1 MAEGALSPDTVF
13 RVKTNDKNQLS
24 RVDRVHNLG
33 AWTLRVF
40 LMIVLSFVAVLEL
53 LATLQQA
60 AFSLVMAVPGVLAI
74 GAVWLFRPSRKYLLV
89 IVSATSL
96 AMTGFLMTAATGN
109 FVGFG
114 EIGALLVL
122 LAWGIQEWKVPP
134 GPWATVLVG
143 IAVVAIPLRYSTPD
157 TIVATQIAISFPVAM
172 AIGIGVYLYIIDSR
186 RRQAMTDA
194 RNDERLEMAREI
206 HDFVAH
212 HVTGIVVRAQA
223 AQFAAGNDPE
233 ASRQALAEIEQAGS
247 EALASMRSM
256 VAMLRSLDAES
267 QLRPLGDVGQIP
279 EMVSRFNSS
288 DLSATCYLS
297 PQLTAMVAEMEATIF
312 RLVQES
318 LTNVH
323 KHARS
328 ATTVRVVVA
337 PAENGVEVSVRDN
350 GTGKDTKV
358 FAKSGFGLVGLTE
371 RVESLGGELK
381 FGPRD
386 TGGWEVMAFIPSA
399 SS

>member
-1 MAEGALSPDTVF
+1 MAEGALSPDNVF
-13 RVKTNDKNQLS
+13 RVKTTDKTQPS

-33 AWTLRVF
+33 AWALRVF
-40 LMIVLSFVAVLEL
+40 LMIVLSFVWIVEL
-53 LATLQQA
+53 IATMEQSA
-60 AFSLVMAVPGVLAI
+60 ISIVMSIPGAMAI
-74 GAVWLFRPSRKYLLV
+74 ATVWIFRPSRKYALV
-89 IVSATSL
+89 IVSAASL
-96 AMTGFLMTAATGN
+96 AMTGFLMTASAGN

-122 LAWGIQEWKVPP
+122 LAWGIQEWKVRP

-143 IAVVAIPLRYSTPD
+143 IAIIAIPLRYSTGT
-157 TIVATQIAISFPVAM
+157 TILATQMAISFPLAI
-172 AIGIGVYLYIIDSR
+172 AIGIGVYLYVIDSR
-186 RRQAMTDA
+186 RVQAMTEA

-223 AQFAAGNDPE
+223 AQFAASNDPE
-233 ASRQALAEIEQAGS
+233 VSREALAEIERAGS

-256 VAMLRSLDAES
+256 VAMLRSLDAEA

-279 EMVSRFNSS
+279 DMVDRFNSS

-297 PQLTAMVAEMEATIF
+297 PQLRSMVAEVEATIF

-337 PAENGVEVSVRDN
+337 PAGSGVEVSVRDN

-358 FAKSGFGLVGLTE
+358 FAKSGFGLVGLAE
-371 RVESLGGELK
+371 RVESLNGELR
-381 FGPRD
+381 FGTRE
-386 TGGWEVMAFIPSA
+386 TGGWEVTAFIPNA
-399 SS
+399 SG